1 MPPEI
6 FSSTKLHMIRD
17 LNHFY
22 CTSKLDISFKLF
34 TELSFFCCRCFKL
47 TFIHFLFFIIIDL
60 LSTFSLFSS
69 LNWSVMT
76 DNWSIITLNH
86 MTYTKWYHQQ
96 VTMYDTFQA
105 QQCRD
110 TAYTAYSRTSM
121 ASLNQCQC
129 WCRFRW
135 SNHSTYWL
143 RLPKNPLRQLKSK

>member
-110 TAYTAYSRTSM
+110 TAYINGLIKPMLMLMKVQVKQPPHLLAEV
-121 ASLNQCQC
+121 AKK
-129 WCRFRW
+129 
-135 SNHSTYWL
+135 STQTTQVKIIMFKL
-143 RLPKNPLRQLKSK
+143 